1 MFRSFLLLLFFA
13 SCLASRAEEIPL
25 GTCDRL
31 PVVQVNVGKTPFLF
45 LVDTGAT
52 SMLNIKSFA
61 HGDPRNLSVTSW
73 SGTVETKAQDI
84 TLADFVIAHPNIG
97 ISFTFGAADN
107 LVQTPKG
114 EAPKRPPVAL
124 HEEDVGWY
132 RELGKAWRE
141 TLGLKKELNGSA
153 EPGTFSDWMYFH
165 RGRLS
170 VAARAWSP
178 ALQLELA
185 KAAKAKDEKPKDDTA
200 KKENETKA
208 DKPDAEKEKKP
219 AEKGK
224 EPDTRNEE
232 ERAFLKWIDENAKE
246 SFVPWKAYEH
256 PDFPGKKAE
265 IGGFAPF
272 AKTNPPEKLLGELAA
287 KHGKF
292 LTDLAGKLPRVGIR
306 KTEAKPL
313 GESVYDVTVLVENTG
328 YLPTALAQGGL
339 TREVIPTR
347 VLLKTEDKFIL
358 SGARMTMLNAIPP
371 GDTKEVRWV
380 VRAKGVKKLEVEIIS
395 TLAGRTQTSIEL
407 KEETK

>member
-1 MFRSFLLLLFFA
+1 
-13 SCLASRAEEIPL
+13 
-25 GTCDRL
+25 
-31 PVVQVNVGKTPFLF
+31 
-45 LVDTGAT
+45 
-52 SMLNIKSFA
+52 
-61 HGDPRNLSVTSW
+61 
-73 SGTVETKAQDI
+73 
-84 TLADFVIAHPNIG
+84 
-97 ISFTFGAADN
+97 
-107 LVQTPKG
+107 
-114 EAPKRPPVAL
+114 
-124 HEEDVGWY
+124 
-132 RELGKAWRE
+132 
-141 TLGLKKELNGSA
+141 
-153 EPGTFSDWMYFH
+153 
-165 RGRLS
+165 
-170 VAARAWSP
+170 
-178 ALQLELA
+178 LELA
-185 KAAKAKDEKPKDDTA
+185 KANKAKDEKPKDDAT

-208 DKPDAEKEKKP
+208 DKPDGEKEKKP

-256 PDFPGKKAE
+256 PDFPGEKAE

-272 AKTNPPEKLLGELAA
+272 AKTNPPEKLLGDLAA

-313 GESVYDVTVLVENTG
+313 GESVYDVTVQVENTG

-371 GDTKEVRWV
+371 GDEKEVRWV
-380 VRAKGVKKLEVEIIS
+380 VRAKGMKKLEVEVIS
-395 TLAGRTQTSIEL
+395 ALAGRTQASIEL